1 MSDHMG
7 QCVDCAAIGRRVDA
21 FVICNDVPVCRE
33 HYDAMVARLGFAFRQ
48 FRACVEVARL

>member
-1 MSDHMG
+1 MG

-33 HYDAMVARLGFAFRQ
+33 HYDAMVARLGFAFRH
-48 FRACVEVARL
+48 FRACIEVARL